1 MKRAIFHFQFG
12 FRKGYSTAQHAS
24 EIAGKQYDD
33 IFSCGV
39 FIEFSKVFILSTTNI
54 VEETIIIWN

>member
-12 FRKGYSTAQHAS
+12 FRKGYSTEQHAS

-33 IFSCGV
+33 NLYLV
-39 FIEFSKVFILSTTNI
+39 
-54 VEETIIIWN
+54 VEYL